1 MADLRVGVIGLGV
14 MGQNHV
20 RVLSSL
26 EGVRLVGVV
35 DNAMKSKIIE
45 LNARLFQETEDL
57 IKSGIDYCLVA
68 VPTALHEEVA
78 TKLADAGI
86 HALIEKPLAHNS
98 ESASKLVHIFN
109 QAGLIGAVGHIERYN
124 PSLQEA
130 RKRINNGDLGQ
141 LYQVLT
147 RRLGPFPTRIADV
160 GVVKDLATHDIDL
173 TSWITGKP
181 YSAVSARV
189 AHRTGREYEDL
200 VSIVAQLQDGT
211 ISSHN
216 VSWLSPIKERRI
228 VLAGEKGTF
237 VADTLTAD
245 LTFYANGIVPTQWDD
260 VSIFRGVSE
269 GDVIRYGLA
278 KPEPLRTEHE
288 NFRDAVLGK
297 ESEIATLEQGL
308 NTVLVAEAV
317 LESAA
322 SGRTVEILK

>member
-45 LNARLFQETEDL
+45 KNARLFQETEDL

-124 PSLQEA
+124 PSLQEV

-181 YSAVSARV
+181 YSAVSARI

-200 VSIVAQLQDGT
+200 VSIVLNYKMARFQ
-211 ISSHN
+211 
-216 VSWLSPIKERRI
+216 
-228 VLAGEKGTF
+228 
-237 VADTLTAD
+237 
-245 LTFYANGIVPTQWDD
+245 
-260 VSIFRGVSE
+260 
-269 GDVIRYGLA
+269 
-278 KPEPLRTEHE
+278 
-288 NFRDAVLGK
+288 
-297 ESEIATLEQGL
+297 ATM
-308 NTVLVAEAV
+308 
-317 LESAA
+317 
-322 SGRTVEILK
+322 